1 VKRVQL
7 FPKLLLKSSNLLL
20 VHLLPLPHP
29 LSPFPL
35 LLLLLDD
42 SLAALQL
49 DLDLLN
55 LKIPRKLKPFQL
67 PNLLRN
73 SLLPFQSSLVVVD
86 PSNLPRPLLVH
97 LVKLARRMEF
107 QHLQHP
113 LLPLDELLR
122 RGIELR
128 LYRDSRILNP
138 SLLKPRNDERPELR
152 LPQRSTRVNCLNR
165 NLRIQLLRN
174 GVVEPVSEEFKP
186 TTRTKMRRAVVTER
200 RRTRS

>member
-1 VKRVQL
+1 MKRVQL
-7 FPKLLLKSSNLLL
+7 FPKLLRKSSNLPL
-20 VHLLPLPHP
+20 VHLLPLPHR

-35 LLLLLDD
+35 LLPLPDD

-49 DLDLLN
+49 DLALLN

-73 SLLPFQSSLVVVD
+73 SLLPFPSSLVVVD
-86 PSNLPRPLLVH
+86 PSNPPRPLLVH
-97 LVKLARRMEF
+97 LVKLARRTEF
-107 QHLQHP
+107 RHLQHP
-113 LLPLDELLR
+113 LPPLDELLP

-128 LYRDSRILNP
+128 LYQASRISNP
-138 SLLKPRNDERPELR
+138 LLLKLRNDARRELR

-165 NLRIQLLRN
+165 NLRIQLLPN
-174 GVVEPVSEEFKP
+174 GVVELVSEGFKR
-186 TTRTKMRRAVVTER
+186 TTRTKMRRAVVAER